1 MLHTHKKLTSFFLLI
16 ALSACDRF
24 EQHPEP
30 VDLQLA
36 KEIHEKALVLDAHA
50 DIEIPGK
57 ESTYVGKD
65 GLSKVEPDKMRAGH
79 LDAVVMAIAVGPGPR
94 TEEGYRLARKKAD
107 EELAA
112 IIDLTSTPDDDVV
125 LVRSADELIKA
136 HAANQRALLLG
147 FQNARILGTDLSAI
161 DEFFESGVRVFA
173 LTHMGHNDFAD
184 SSRPVFNAAAGKHE
198 ANEEHGGLSALGKQA
213 ITRLNTL
220 GAVIDVSQL
229 SKAATMNV
237 LALSTAPVIASH
249 SNVRA
254 LSDVSRNLS
263 DEEID
268 KIAENGGVIHVAP
281 FRGYL
286 FDSND
291 KQLDRDLRKAR
302 VAANIRED
310 YFYPFDLY
318 WEIQDPEV
326 KQIFLT
332 TVSDLLGPGSV
343 DMLLDHID
351 YIVKRVGIDHVGIGT
366 DFNHGSGIEGYNDA
380 SEALNVTVGLLA
392 RGYTA
397 AEVEKIWGGN
407 FLRVLKAV
415 E

>member
-1 MLHTHKKLTSFFLLI
+1 MLETHKKITLAVLVL
-16 ALSACDRF
+16 ALSACAQV
-24 EQHPEP
+24 EQKTDS
-30 VDLQLA
+30 VNLQLA
-36 KEIHEKALVLDAHA
+36 KAIHDKALTLDAHA

-57 ESTYVGKD
+57 ESPYVGED
-65 GLSKVEPDKMRAGH
+65 GLSKVEPRKMRAGG

-94 TEEGYRLARKKAD
+94 TEEGYRQARKTAD

-112 IIDLTSTPDDDVV
+112 IIELTSNPDDDVV
-125 LVRSADELIKA
+125 LVRSASELTRA

-161 DEFFESGVRVFA
+161 DEFYAAGVRVFA

-184 SSRPVFNAAAGKHE
+184 SSRPVFSAAAGKHE
-198 ANEEHGGLSALGKQA
+198 ANEEHGGLSELGRKSVA
-213 ITRLNTL
+213 RLNKL
-220 GAVIDVSQL
+220 GAIIDVSQL
-229 SKAATMNV
+229 SKAATLEV
-237 LALSTAPVIASH
+237 VSLSTAPVIASH
-249 SNVRA
+249 SNVKA

-291 KQLDRDLRKAR
+291 KQLDRDIRKAR
-302 VAANIRED
+302 LAANIRED

-318 WEIQDPEV
+318 WEIDDAEV
-326 KQIFLT
+326 KQTFLT

-343 DMLLDHID
+343 NKLLDHID
-351 YIVKRVGIDHVGIGT
+351 YIVQRVGIDHAGIGT

-380 SEALNVTVGLLA
+380 SEALNVTVGLLE
-392 RGYTA
+392 RGYTPD
-397 AEVEKIWGGN
+397 EIEKIWGGN
-407 FLRVLKAV
+407 FIRVMSAV